1 MKIRAETLRTYLA
14 VHTWTGIVA
23 GLALFIA
30 FYAGALTMFK
40 APLLE
45 WVTPPPDGARGG
57 AIASSRVAATADS
70 ADSADSAIDEAAR
83 LLERAWAERP
93 ATRAEVTLHLGNA
106 TAPARIQWGARRDQG
121 GHWATLGADG
131 TLVEAPHQ
139 VSGLADFIDEVHRT
153 AGLPVDTELG
163 AAIMGG
169 VSALYALALV
179 SGVIVLLPT
188 LVRDFFA
195 LRLGRN
201 LKRLWLDAHNVIGI
215 ASLPFH
221 LVMALSAVVFGLHDV
236 IYDVQDRT
244 VYEGRL
250 AENWQASGVFAPA
263 VPDPAPADPLPL
275 DALLARLDTIA
286 PRLVPH
292 VLQFRR
298 VGTAGAAVL
307 IRGEE
312 PCCLQRAPFGSLVV
326 LGAVDGR
333 LLNGEYLPGH
343 QSVWAA
349 SISSFFSLH
358 FGNFGGAP
366 IRWSYFFLGL
376 AGAFLFY
383 SGNLIWIETRRRRA
397 RRGDADTPVQRRAT
411 RLMASATV
419 GSCLGCIAGLSLAIV
434 SGKVLHGHVADL
446 DAWQRAAYYLAF
458 VPAVAWAFIRGAPRS
473 AVDLLALAAVA
484 TVLIP
489 LSSLAGWLLPSTGWW
504 AHGGAALGV
513 DLVALAGAVALFLM
527 MRATRE
533 RLRRGVVDSVWSAR
547 GPKTASA

>member
-14 VHTWTGIVA
+14 VHTWTGIVT

-40 APLLE
+40 APLLA
-45 WVTPPPDGARGG
+45 WVTPPLDDRGG
-57 AIASSRVAATADS
+57 QAIQ
-70 ADSADSAIDEAAR
+70 EAEQ
-83 LLERAWAERP
+83 LLEHAWAQLP
-93 ATRAEVTLHLGNA
+93 ATRAEVTLHLG
-106 TAPARIQWGARRDQG
+106 TDTTPARIQWGARRDEG

-131 TLVEAPHQ
+131 TLAEAPHEI
-139 VSGLADFIDEVHRT
+139 SGLADFIDNVHRT
-153 AGLPVDTELG
+153 AGLPVDPELG

-188 LVRDFFA
+188 LVKDFFA

-221 LVMALSAVVFGLHDV
+221 LIMALSAVVFGLHDV
-236 IYDVQDRT
+236 IYDVQDKA

-250 AENWQASGVFAPA
+250 AENWQASGVFASA
-263 VPDPAPADPLPL
+263 APDPRPADPLPL
-275 DALLARLDTIA
+275 PSLLARLAEIA
-286 PRLVPH
+286 PRMTPH
-292 VLQFRR
+292 TLQYRR
-298 VGTAGAAVL
+298 IGTAGAAVL
-307 IRGEE
+307 IRGDE

-326 LGAVDGR
+326 LSAVDGR

-343 QSVWAA
+343 QSIWAA
-349 SISSFFSLH
+349 SVSSFFSLH

-383 SGNLIWIETRRRRA
+383 SGNLIWLESRRRRA
-397 RRGDADTPVQRRAT
+397 RRGDADTPAQRRAT

-419 GSCLGCIAGLSLAIV
+419 GACLGCIAGLSLAIV
-434 SGKVLHGHVADL
+434 SGKMLHGHVADL
-446 DAWQRAAYYLAF
+446 DAWQRGAYYLAF
-458 VPAVAWAFIRGAPRS
+458 VLAVAWAFIRGAPRS
-473 AVDLLALAAVA
+473 AVDLLWLSAVA
-484 TVLIP
+484 TALIP
-489 LSSLAGWLLPSTGWW
+489 LSSLTGWLLPATGWW

-513 DLVALAGAVALFLM
+513 DLGAAAGAAALFAM
-527 MRATRE
+527 MRATRK
-533 RLRRGVVDSVWSAR
+533 RLGSGAVDSVWSAR
-547 GPKTASA
+547 GPKAASA